1 MGKPR
6 GRPKGSKNKPKVDTF
21 MPEAEKTA
29 LEKEIILARRNAVRR
44 KKAGEPAKVY
54 NLIKDYENE
63 DSGPPKG
70 NPTGICTRCKRE
82 FEQPFSKE
90 HNSYSSWKI
99 CPECRKK
106 KSKKMEEK
114 IASKSGENG
123 QEEEVNV
130 GILPYAPYPWQK
142 EVEEAFWNHRFT
154 VMACGNRCLLPGT
167 FIDGCNKN
175 VENLIPGDIVIS
187 KDGKRQK
194 VTYVDTEPYAGNI
207 YAIKPYGLEPIK
219 CNSNHPILVAYGE
232 KESRDDRVKIVKEEF
247 VPAEKLFSQF
257 SNMGKLERIYVKIPR
272 IKGTVNDNYWSFD
285 PFTKNLSNPMD
296 GIRLTEEIAWM
307 LGLYC
312 AEGCFLVGSGC
323 KWTLNYN
330 EPELALKL
338 HKVLTDLGLH
348 VNVRGRPDEGT
359 RSLIVSQMQF
369 CRKLDNEIGHGSL
382 NKRIPDSILYNTNEN
397 LLVAF
402 LKGYYDGD
410 GWVSYKDAKISV
422 TSVSKTLAH
431 QLQIAWA
438 RIGVFAKITTF
449 QRERKTKAGD
459 ICNKEYTVNVNSSS
473 GIQKIGYNVR
483 TKKELKT
490 AIITDNAIYSKISN
504 IDFQYGETKIIV
516 VSTEDETFT
525 ACGFV
530 QHNSGKDRATIMIGI
545 KYFVACL
552 NENRHIEQPDMV
564 PPVLWWQIAPTEKM
578 ARQNWRELKQYFPK
592 DWIVACSDSNF
603 QLETIGGGII
613 EVRSAY
619 DPLSLRGVGLDLAT
633 ITEAAL
639 IKDLNLLWPDVE
651 ARLNSPARGLKGRGG
666 KALINSSPL
675 GLNDFYDMFQRGQ
688 PSSDTYSSEWWSC
701 RYPWTCNPAN
711 KELAEKIIVGKYG
724 SMTYEESMRRQ
735 MGERT
740 FRSNYLADFM
750 AEDGSVFKNF
760 EDNCVISV
768 YNESVTGC
776 HTREEIQAY
785 IKKWQEPIP
794 GDQYV
799 IGYDPATGSSQD
811 SPVIVVRHRKTGN
824 IVNAYDLYGKKYKQ
838 QFDFIAGIS
847 QMYNYAEVHWL
858 RTGHTAIEGEF
869 SNRGVSEIPVDE
881 QGQNKGRL
889 VQTLELA
896 VENSDVHVLNDG
908 SVVIQTLIEQM
919 KDYTETN
926 GKYANNKC
934 PHDDFC
940 SAMYAAF
947 SDYSVMEVPIFYS
960 GLMYRV

>member
-1 MGKPR
+1 
-6 GRPKGSKNKPKVDTF
+6 
-21 MPEAEKTA
+21 
-29 LEKEIILARRNAVRR
+29 
-44 KKAGEPAKVY
+44 
-54 NLIKDYENE
+54 
-63 DSGPPKG
+63 
-70 NPTGICTRCKRE
+70 
-82 FEQPFSKE
+82 
-90 HNSYSSWKI
+90 
-99 CPECRKK
+99 
-106 KSKKMEEK
+106 
-114 IASKSGENG
+114 
-123 QEEEVNV
+123 
-130 GILPYAPYPWQK
+130 
-142 EVEEAFWNHRFT
+142 
-154 VMACGNRCLLPGT
+154 
-167 FIDGCNKN
+167 
-175 VENLIPGDIVIS
+175 
-187 KDGKRQK
+187 
-194 VTYVDTEPYAGNI
+194 
-207 YAIKPYGLEPIK
+207 
-219 CNSNHPILVAYGE
+219 
-232 KESRDDRVKIVKEEF
+232 
-247 VPAEKLFSQF
+247 
-257 SNMGKLERIYVKIPR
+257 
-272 IKGTVNDNYWSFD
+272 
-285 PFTKNLSNPMD
+285 
-296 GIRLTEEIAWM
+296 
-307 LGLYC
+307 
-312 AEGCFLVGSGC
+312 
-323 KWTLNYN
+323 
-330 EPELALKL
+330 
-338 HKVLTDLGLH
+338 
-348 VNVRGRPDEGT
+348 
-359 RSLIVSQMQF
+359 
-369 CRKLDNEIGHGSL
+369 
-382 NKRIPDSILYNTNEN
+382 
-397 LLVAF
+397 
-402 LKGYYDGD
+402 
-410 GWVSYKDAKISV
+410 
-422 TSVSKTLAH
+422 
-431 QLQIAWA
+431 
-438 RIGVFAKITTF
+438 
-449 QRERKTKAGD
+449 
-459 ICNKEYTVNVNSSS
+459 
-473 GIQKIGYNVR
+473 
-483 TKKELKT
+483 
-490 AIITDNAIYSKISN
+490 
-504 IDFQYGETKIIV
+504 
-516 VSTEDETFT
+516 
-525 ACGFV
+525 
-530 QHNSGKDRATIMIGI
+530 MIGI